1 MIVRFAALHEF
12 RFWPKADAGSCTAH
26 VRFRG

>member
-1 MIVRFAALHEF
+1 MTCFFAAVHEF
-12 RFWPKADAGSCTAH
+12 RFWPKADIQIAWAN